1 MKLRF
6 FDKIGG
12 DYMAFVGEAMK
23 DMLVKKAYNNL
34 KKRGYSYPLS
44 TCYYVLLGILDRE
57 GEGALNEYVKT
68 VEIR

>member
-1 MKLRF
+1 MR
-6 FDKIGG
+6 
-12 DYMAFVGEAMK
+12 
-23 DMLVKKAYNNL
+23 DMLVQKAYGNL

-57 GEGALNEYVKT
+57 GEEALNKYVKT